1 MKCQRSVACPHMV
14 ICYPGHTQESSISG
28 RGETLHEVCNN
39 FSPSGVS
46 GMTPAK
52 MESVDINLNLIIN

>member
-1 MKCQRSVACPHMV
+1 MV
-14 ICYPGHTQESSISG
+14 IGRPGHTQESSISG

-46 GMTPAK
+46 GMTPVK
-52 MESVDINLNLIIN
+52 MESVDINLSLVIH